1 VAFTGRGRPICSI
14 VLVIATDICY
24 VARMTRVVLAGSSNA
39 SSIAVIDFTT
49 PSAPTGILVNPVF
62 GEVGCTVGLSGARG
76 AIGSRLGP
84 PAKMRTIHVSDPA
97 SPTLGINLPVEL
109 AGIGAMAVDPTETY
123 MAVGERNG
131 SRVVLFDIQ
140 HGTPAVTVTTEL
152 GQIAS
157 VGFCSPK
164 FVVVAGQ
171 APKAGQESKVGLVDF
186 SVSPPHVVYIK
197 PGMGSSL
204 TAACW
209 KTLVAIGDNTS
220 STVKLYEVS
229 NPTTAKAQT
238 ANGPPGGTS
247 SIGLSG
253 LSALCGTTSGED
265 AYLID
270 FANGTAEKFLAHVGS
285 GPTVNREG
293 ADGVCGGGASGAV
306 ALFDL
311 AANPPTLLG
320 ALGNSGLPSIQ
331 SIAVS
336 SF

>member
-1 VAFTGRGRPICSI
+1 
-14 VLVIATDICY
+14 
-24 VARMTRVVLAGSSNA
+24 MTRVVLAGSLNA
-39 SSIAVIDFTT
+39 ASVAVIDFTT
-49 PSAPTGILVNPVF
+49 SAPTGVLVNPDF
-62 GEVGCTVGLSGARG
+62 GEVGCTVGLSLSESRG

-109 AGIGAMAVDPTETY
+109 AGVGAIGVDPTETY
-123 MAVGERNG
+123 MAVCERNG
-131 SRVVLFDIQ
+131 ARVVLFDIQ
-140 HGTPAVTVTTEL
+140 HGTPAVTVTTGL

-164 FVVVAGQ
+164 FVVVAGR
-171 APKAGQESKVGLVDF
+171 APNAGQESEVGMIDF
-186 SVSPPHVVYIK
+186 SASPPEIVYIK

-209 KTLVAIGDNTS
+209 KTLVAIGETAGP
-220 STVKLYEVS
+220 TVKLYEVS
-229 NPTTAKAQT
+229 NPTTAKAQSPD
-238 ANGPPGGTS
+238 GPPGGTS

-253 LSALCGTTSGED
+253 LNALCGTTSGED
-265 AYLID
+265 AYLINFED
-270 FANGTAEKFLAHVGS
+270 GTAEKFLAHVGV
-285 GPTVNREG
+285 GPTVNCEG
-293 ADGVCGGGASGAV
+293 ADGICGGGVSGAV

-311 AANPPTLLG
+311 ATRPPTLLG
-320 ALGNSGLPSIQ
+320 TLNNSGLPSIQ